1 MATASF
7 TASSRAESGKGTA
20 RKLRAAGEIPAII
33 YGHSRKPQ
41 SLKLNAHLFNR
52 MLEKISYTTTVI
64 ELSIDGS
71 MARTIIREL
80 QRHPVKRNI
89 LHVDFQELVAGE
101 KITVRVPLKFVGT
114 PEGVRTGGGILD
126 EVMRELHI
134 SVDPADIPNHIDVDV
149 SALNVGKS
157 LHVSDL
163 KVPAGITVLDDMGQ
177 TICLCMIPKE
187 EAAPT
192 PEEAAAEAAVPVEPE
207 LIRKPKDE
215 EGEEGAEGA
224 AEPEKK

>member
-7 TASSRAESGKGTA
+7 NAAVRKDSGKGTA

-33 YGHSRKPQ
+33 YGHKRQPQ
-41 SLKLNAHLFNR
+41 SLQLNAHLFNR

-64 ELSIDGS
+64 ELSIDGT

-80 QRHPVKRNI
+80 QRHPVKRDI

-114 PEGVRTGGGILD
+114 PEGVRVGGGILD

-134 SVDPADIPNHIDVDV
+134 TVDPSEIPNHIDVDV
-149 SALNVGKS
+149 NALGVGKS
-157 LHVSDL
+157 MHVRDL
-163 KVPAGITVLDDMGQ
+163 TIPAGVTVLDDEGQ
-177 TICLCMIPKE
+177 TICLVVIPKE

-192 PEEAAAEAAVPVEPE
+192 PDEAAAATPAEPE
-207 LIRKPKDE
+207 LIRKAKAED
-215 EGEEGAEGA
+215 EEGAEGA
-224 AEPEKK
+224 EPEKK